1 MGNVIDFQS
10 RKKSNEAIKNNKSFK
25 AKSDSAAIV
34 DITEIRNE
42 AVNEERRQ
50 AKRTL
55 LTEFIG
61 VHTILPGYGLFKVA
75 LYDINENGLSFDIE
89 NARGQFQVSEEIA
102 MRVYVNH
109 TTYFPFN
116 VKIKNIRNISE
127 DGVNRH
133 GCEFIKGSINDDA
146 LKYFVKFLE
155 TVALS
160 LRSDRGD
167 VLVSNIT

>member
-1 MGNVIDFQS
+1 MSNIIDFQS
-10 RKKSNEAIKNNKSFK
+10 RKRTSDSAK
-25 AKSDSAAIV
+25 AKSTNANNSSPVV
-34 DITEIRNE
+34 DITERRNE

-61 VHTILPGYGLFKVA
+61 VHTIVPGYGLFKVA

-89 NARGQFQVSEEIA
+89 TARGQFQVGEEIA

-116 VKIKNIRNISE
+116 VKVKNFRSLTDE
-127 DGVNRH
+127 GLNRH
-133 GCEFIKGSINDDA
+133 GCEFVKGSINDEA
-146 LKYFVKFLE
+146 LKYFVKFIE